1 MGRILM
7 VDVEISGTLCRLLS
21 VKMVRSMPCKLI
33 RRENGVRNV
42 LASDVRMYGKWQ
54 SFELLPNR

>member
-1 MGRILM
+1 M

-42 LASDVRMYGKWQ
+42 LASNVRMYGKWQ